1 MGSGSTRLRPYGIS
15 YQTRADG
22 VIVMPGFFDLF
33 FRPTEP
39 EPDLPKP
46 KKVKKAKKA
55 KKAKKPKEDTS
66 LVDSLRAEIV
76 ELREMVTTP
85 EPEPEPEPEPV
96 VEAEEPEDD
105 ESS

>member
-1 MGSGSTRLRPYGIS
+1 
-15 YQTRADG
+15 
-22 VIVMPGFFDLF
+22 MPGFFDVF

-39 EPDLPKP
+39 EPEAPKP

-55 KKAKKPKEDTS
+55 KKIERATDDFVHPLKRENARLKSE
-66 LVDSLRAEIV
+66 LESLRN
-76 ELREMVTTP
+76 
-85 EPEPEPEPEPV
+85 PEPEPEPEPV